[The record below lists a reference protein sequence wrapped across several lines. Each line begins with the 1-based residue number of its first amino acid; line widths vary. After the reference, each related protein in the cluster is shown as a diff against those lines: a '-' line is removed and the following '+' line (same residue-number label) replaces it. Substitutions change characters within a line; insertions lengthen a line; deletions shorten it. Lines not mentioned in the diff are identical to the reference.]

1 MTKALV
7 TKKHKDATN
16 AIIGSKEAYRIV
28 VTQAVAWMEYA
39 DTYFL
44 LHPWY

>member
-28 VTQAVAWMEYA
+28 VTQASACVEHA
-39 DTYFL
+39 DTYFPL
-44 LHPWY
+44 CPWY